1 LEHLHSFGIVHRDVK
16 PANIL
21 ACLDDPSRLKLID
34 FGIAKPFQ
42 RSGSP
47 TQYDPIKEDRI
58 IVGTLHW
65 ASLNSHR
72 GVDLS
77 RRDDLESLAYVGLF
91 LLRGDLPWRAEHTE
105 SKAYLY
111 EGEKH
116 AMMRIHAAK
125 EACKGSVLVRAGFP
139 EIGGFLDYSRS
150 LGFCETPDYR
160 TWRQRFATLAQRSG
174 CRSSSEPLDWTP
186 CDVER
191 IKSVMPTDR
200 TPPRPDDA
208 AGPSGPRD
216 PAYTNSYYAIDPW
229 GGIEYWDDRQYERD
243 NDLTLPAGYDAKRLD
258 ACLPSIVIHPEPR
271 P

>member
-1 LEHLHSFGIVHRDVK
+1 MDQMLSALEHLHSFGIVHRDVK

-105 SKAYLY
+105 SKAYWY
-111 EGEKH
+111 EGETH
-116 AMMRIHAAK
+116 AMIRIHAAK
-125 EACKGSVLVRAGFP
+125 EACKGLVLSV
-139 EIGGFLDYSRS
+139 SR
-150 LGFCETPDYR
+150 L
-160 TWRQRFATLAQRSG
+160 L
-174 CRSSSEPLDWTP
+174 
-186 CDVER
+186 
-191 IKSVMPTDR
+191 
-200 TPPRPDDA
+200 
-208 AGPSGPRD
+208 
-216 PAYTNSYYAIDPW
+216 
-229 GGIEYWDDRQYERD
+229 
-243 NDLTLPAGYDAKRLD
+243 
-258 ACLPSIVIHPEPR
+258 
-271 P
+271 